1 MRKRAALPHPYP
13 VPSPGTDF
21 ALLPMS
27 QDYYFYLASN
37 WQSAG
42 SVHID
47 MMSYR
52 KIYDV
57 KPGYQLPERIF
68 LDKGTSYRF
77 SIFLTVR
84 GRSFKS
90 ELELGLWARPCGR
103 DQVESEQ
110 RGVEWSR
117 GRGRREGAGTW
128 APSTGQGSC
137 QG

>member
-1 MRKRAALPHPYP
+1 
-13 VPSPGTDF
+13 
-21 ALLPMS
+21 MS

-117 GRGRREGAGTW
+117 GTRFLPRLSLEGAGLASRLGRTW
-128 APSTGQGSC
+128 SRCLIRGAGMLRDGY
-137 QG
+137 GE